1 MQNKSPA
8 RTMRYQALAVLL
20 ALLAAPAA
28 MAATGFQRPDNGDC
42 IALTTGSEVSLF
54 PEQYMMVG
62 DEQSNN
68 GFVTQV
74 NSSRGFSVEYF
85 PTYKVVT
92 NSIAGE
98 TYVLSQCGAQ
108 VPPASQFPEGTKF
121 FTVPLASL
129 SAPDTVPYAFIDFL
143 GLTDRVHDVS
153 PFVSAPCGQA
163 LLECPGGSARLSPDF
178 MQLSN
183 ATYLEEALGPIT
195 DGLMATTPNPDY
207 VESFA
212 VSASQDPGVLN
223 RAEWVKFVALFFN
236 QERAASDIFAAL
248 KAEYEA
254 TKASATSNAATKPV
268 VAWASHFNYTGMP
281 ESYMVSFA
289 PYKAEYTRDAG
300 GVMLDRDAVA
310 AIKGVKYEPTAA
322 EFLTFTW
329 DGSEGAFKT
338 QAEAKAA
345 FLDVLKKADIIIDE
359 SYAENPTVYDPA
371 ALLKTWAV
379 TEAEAATLP
388 AWTNK
393 KVFRQDGLLSL
404 QHVPDF
410 TDPSKTVDQYGSDWF
425 EGAIARPGKVLKDI
439 VRAVQG
445 QGEGF
450 TWVRNLFTE
459 QPVVTDG
466 KSCNAAQPCAVQ
478 PRTICPFVKECPVGQ
493 APALLLSSTDGCTYA
508 ECGKASTL
516 EQPTDGSSSLPA
528 NAAAMAAPAIVL
540 TLMVVAFVEVLMHFC

>member
-1 MQNKSPA
+1 
-8 RTMRYQALAVLL
+8 MRPQALAALL

-28 MAATGFQRPDNGDC
+28 LAAEGFQRPANGDC
-42 IALTTGSEVSLF
+42 IALSTGSDVSLF

-62 DEQSNN
+62 DARAQD
-68 GFVTQV
+68 GFITQV

-92 NSIAGE
+92 NSIAIE

-121 FTVPLASL
+121 FTVPLVSL
-129 SAPDTVPYAFIDFL
+129 SAPETVPYAFVDFL

-163 LLECPGGSARLSPDF
+163 LLECPGGDSRVSPDA
-178 MQLSN
+178 MQLTN
-183 ATYLEEALGPIT
+183 GTYLEAAVGATT
-195 DGLMATTPNPDY
+195 DGLMATSALRNYP
-207 VESFA
+207 ESFA
-212 VSASQDPGVLN
+212 VSAAEDPGVLN

-236 QERAASDIFAAL
+236 QERAASDIFAAI

-254 TKASATSNAATKPV
+254 TKAAATSSTSKKPV
-268 VAWASHFNYTGMP
+268 VAWASHFSYPGMSENYGI
-281 ESYMVSFA
+281 SFA
-289 PYKAEYTRDAG
+289 EYKREFTQDAG
-300 GVMLDRDAVA
+300 GAMLDRQAVA
-310 AIKGVKYEPTAA
+310 DIPGVKAIPTAA

-329 DGSEGAFKT
+329 DGSEGSFAT

-345 FLDVLKKADIIIDE
+345 FLEELKKADVIIDE
-359 SYAENPTVYDPA
+359 TYAENPTTYDSA
-371 ALLKTWAV
+371 ALLKDWGL
-379 TEAEAATLP
+379 TEAEAASLP
-388 AWTNK
+388 AWANK
-393 KVFRQDGLLSL
+393 KVYRLDGLLSL
-404 QHVPDF
+404 KRVPDF
-410 TDPSKTVDQYGSDWF
+410 TDPSKTVDQYGQDWF

-466 KSCNAAQPCAVQ
+466 KSCNAAQPCASQ

-493 APALLLSSTDGCTYA
+493 APALLLSSSNGCSYA
-508 ECGKASTL
+508 ECGKASAL
-516 EQPTDGSSSLPA
+516 DQPADGSSSLPA

-540 TLMVVAFVEVLMHFC
+540 TLVVVAFVEVLMHFC

>member
-1 MQNKSPA
+1 
-8 RTMRYQALAVLL
+8 MRALALAALL
-20 ALLAAPAA
+20 ALLAAPISLAA
-28 MAATGFQRPDNGDC
+28 EGFQRPTNGDC
-42 IALTTGSEVSLF
+42 IALSTGSDVSLF

-62 DEQSNN
+62 DERSKD

-108 VPPASQFPEGTKF
+108 VPPADQFPAGTKF
-121 FTVPLASL
+121 FTVPLSSL
-129 SAPDTVPYAFIDFL
+129 SAPETVPYAFVDFL

-153 PFVSAPCGQA
+153 PYVSAPCGQA
-163 LLECPGGSARLSPDF
+163 LLECPGGSSRISPDF

-183 ATYLEEALGPIT
+183 ATYLEEAVGPIT
-195 DGLMATTPNPDY
+195 DGLMATSAIADY
-207 VESFA
+207 PESFA
-212 VSASQDPGVLN
+212 VSAAQDPGVLN

-236 QERAASDIFAAL
+236 QERAASDIFTAL

-254 TKASATSNAATKPV
+254 TKASAASSTGKKPV
-268 VAWASHFNYTGMP
+268 VAWAQHFIYPGMG
-281 ESYMVSFA
+281 ESYQISFA
-289 PYKAEYTRDAG
+289 EYKAQYTEDAG
-300 GVMLDRDAVA
+300 GAMLDKDAIA
-310 AIKGVKYEPTAA
+310 AVKGVKADPSAA

-329 DGSEGAFKT
+329 DGSEGSFST

-345 FLDVLKKADIIIDE
+345 FLDALKKADVIIDE
-359 SYAENPTVYDPA
+359 TYAENPTTYDSA
-371 ALLKTWAV
+371 ALLKEWGL
-379 TEAEAATLP
+379 TEAEAAALP
-388 AWTNK
+388 AWANK
-393 KVFRQDGLLSL
+393 KVFRPDGLLSL
-404 QHVPDF
+404 QRTPDF
-410 TDPSKTVDQYGSDWF
+410 TDPSKTVDTYGSDWF

-445 QGEGF
+445 QGQGF

-459 QPVVTDG
+459 QPMVTDG
-466 KSCNAAQPCAVQ
+466 KSCNAAQPCAAQ

-493 APALLLSSTDGCTYA
+493 APALLLSSDNGCTYA
-508 ECGKASTL
+508 ECGKASAL
-516 EQPTDGSSSLPA
+516 EQPADGASGSLPT

-540 TLMVVAFVEVLMHFC
+540 TLIVVAFVEVLMHFC

>member
-1 MQNKSPA
+1 
-8 RTMRYQALAVLL
+8 MRSHALAALL
-20 ALLAAPAA
+20 ALLAVPAA
-28 MAATGFQRPDNGDC
+28 LAADGFQRPANGDC
-42 IALTTGSEVSLF
+42 IALSTGSDVALF

-62 DEQSNN
+62 DEQAKD

-74 NSSRGFSVEYF
+74 NSSRGFSVQYF
-85 PTYKVVT
+85 PSYKVVT

-121 FTVPLASL
+121 FTVPLVSL
-129 SAPDTVPYAFIDFL
+129 SAPETVPYAFVDFL

-163 LLECPGGSARLSPDF
+163 LLECPGGDSRISPDA
-178 MQLSN
+178 MQLTN
-183 ATYLEEALGPIT
+183 GTYLEAAVGATT
-195 DGLMATTPNPDY
+195 DGLMATSALPDY
-207 VESFA
+207 PESFA
-212 VSASQDPGVLN
+212 VSAAQDPGVLN
-223 RAEWVKFVALFFN
+223 RAEWVKFVGLFFN
-236 QERAASDIFAAL
+236 QERAASDIFAAI

-254 TKASATSNAATKPV
+254 TKASATSGAAKKPV
-268 VAWASHFNYTGMP
+268 VAWASHFAYPGMSENYGI
-281 ESYMVSFA
+281 SFA
-289 PYKAEYTRDAG
+289 EYKKEFTQDAG
-300 GVMLDRDAVA
+300 GAMLDREAVSG
-310 AIKGVKYEPTAA
+310 IKGVQAIDTAA

-329 DGSEGAFKT
+329 DGSEGSFPT

-345 FLDVLKKADIIIDE
+345 FLEALKKADVIIDE
-359 SYAENPTVYDPA
+359 TYAENPTTYDSA
-371 ALLKTWAV
+371 ALLKDWGL

-388 AWTNK
+388 AWANK
-393 KVFRQDGLLSL
+393 KVFRPDGLLSL
-404 QHVPDF
+404 QRVPDF

-445 QGEGF
+445 QGQGF

-466 KSCNAAQPCAVQ
+466 KTCNAAQPCAAQ

-493 APALLLSSTDGCTYA
+493 APALLMSSSNSCTYA
-508 ECGKASTL
+508 ECGKASAL
-516 EQPTDGSSSLPA
+516 EQPADGSSSSLPT

-540 TLMVVAFVEVLMHFC
+540 TLIVVAFVEVLMHFC